1 MNIYLLVIHCLRIVC
16 LIQQKI
22 NLINI
27 EVQIVWKFFFKDL
40 KEHANKFI
48 NYEKKEMIPLASE
61 ENKIRCRQK
70 NVIYAKTDLV
80 LMMKIKSII
89 KFSII
94 VTTQQNIQN
103 LLMIFVI

>member
-70 NVIYAKTDLV
+70 KCHICKNR
-80 LMMKIKSII
+80 
-89 KFSII
+89 FSIDDENKKYHK
-94 VTTQQNIQN
+94 V
-103 LLMIFVI
+103 